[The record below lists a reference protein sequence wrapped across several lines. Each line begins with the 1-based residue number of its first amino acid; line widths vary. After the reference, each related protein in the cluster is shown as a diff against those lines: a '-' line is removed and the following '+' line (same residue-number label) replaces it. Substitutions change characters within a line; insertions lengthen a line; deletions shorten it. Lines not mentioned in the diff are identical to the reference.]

1 MLYKLC
7 TVSAGGRP
15 ALEHGAI
22 QGSYCRDFAPCD
34 RPAAP
39 APRAQGCELQTQGN
53 VERSRHSKEAAVP
66 TILHNTTHHL
76 TPTSSKNSLQKP
88 PQPPPSSSSCTLIQG
103 DLYNHSLLHQLLPS
117 LNKEQQ
123 LSPRDNSAGR
133 EALWQQPEARGAT
146 AHRQKLFSNQTLT
159 QL

>member
-53 VERSRHSKEAAVP
+53 VERSRHSKEAGVP

-123 LSPRDNSAGR
+123 LSAPGITPQGGKHSG
-133 EALWQQPEARGAT
+133 
-146 AHRQKLFSNQTLT
+146 SNLKRVVQLLT
-159 QL
+159 DRSCSLIKH